1 VNRRLPWFQDL
12 FASLIFDLVA
22 DVVLQGTTPAK
33 EPESEEERVNRIAAE
48 LLADVDL
55 SFA

>member
-1 VNRRLPWFQDL
+1 VNRRLPLFQDL
-12 FASLIFDLVA
+12 FATFFFDLLA
-22 DVVLQGTTPAK
+22 DIVLQGTTPAK
-33 EPESEEERVNRIAAE
+33 EPESEEERINRIAAE